1 MKFEIKNRW
10 NSELIFSIEA
20 DNWKIAIELA
30 IKSSADLCSADLRYV
45 DLRSADL
52 RYVDLRSADLRYADL
67 RYADLSSADLRSA
80 DLSSADLSSAD
91 LRSADLRSADLRS
104 ADLRYVDLSSADLRS
119 ANLSSANLSSANLR
133 SADLRYAKTD
143 KRYLQIGCIGS
154 RKDMFIYCFDDDI
167 VWCGCWK
174 GTLKEFEERVKRT
187 HKDNKQFLK
196 EYVGAIKYIRS
207 LK

>member
-80 DLSSADLSSAD
+80 DLSSADL
-91 LRSADLRSADLRS
+91 RSADLS
-104 ADLRYVDLSSADLRS
+104 S